1 MDYKLKV
8 LSIYELGQ
16 RKNQE
21 DCIYPPIGSVS
32 DDDRLFI
39 VCDGMGGHEK
49 GEVASNAVCEKLSE
63 YIRENYDREDV
74 FTEEIFNAAL
84 ACAYDA
90 LDALDDGAEKKM
102 GTTLTFLMFHNDGC
116 FLAHIGDSR
125 IYHIRPS
132 EDKEERIQYV
142 TRDHSLVN
150 DLISIG
156 EMTAEEAKTSRQ
168 KNIITRAMQPNQER
182 RCKADV
188 YHAEDVR
195 PGDYFYMCSDGMLE
209 QAEDVEIANV
219 ISMSNKSDEEKV
231 EMFRALTKDNK
242 DNHSAHLIKVIST
255 DGNEVALVE
264 DSVPEKGNTMVIVSF
279 VLALLLCVGY
289 IFRDDIKKLIQ
300 GNPENKEVVATEK
313 EQHDKPAPAVKPDPV
328 AVPVP
333 DVPATPVEASV
344 QSEEP
349 VSSEE
354 PVPNVVAEPDS
365 VPVIE
370 PVEATEVEVLPGEQI
385 PVSTSDSSVNDQNRK
400 FEEAIKAKNKND
412 MKKDVSDRTRKQK
425 EQKQHLVL

>member
-21 DCIYPPIGSVS
+21 DYIYPPIGVRS

-49 GEVASNAVCEKLSE
+49 GEVASKAVCEKLSE

-74 FTEEIFNAAL
+74 FTEEVFNAAL
-84 ACAYDA
+84 AYAYDA

-150 DLISIG
+150 DLVSIG
-156 EMTAEEAKTSRQ
+156 EMTAEEAKTSKQ

-182 RCKADV
+182 RSKADV
-188 YHAEDVR
+188 YHVEDVR

-219 ISMSNKSDEEKV
+219 ISMSNKSDEEKL

-242 DNHSAHLIKVIST
+242 DNHSAHLIKVLST
-255 DGNEVALVE
+255 GSDAVALSE
-264 DSVPEKGNTMVIVSF
+264 DRVPAKGYATVIVAF

-289 IFRDDIKKLIQ
+289 IFRDDIKKVIQ
-300 GNPENKEVVATEK
+300 SKSENKEVSAPAK
-313 EQHDKPAPAVKPDPV
+313 ERHDKPAPAVKPEPV
-328 AVPVP
+328 EEPVP
-333 DVPATPVEASV
+333 DMPADPGETPA
-344 QSEEP
+344 QSED
-349 VSSEE
+349 
-354 PVPNVVAEPDS
+354 PVPNVVSEPDP
-365 VPVIE
+365 VPAIE
-370 PVEATEVEVLPGEQI
+370 SDVTSEVEVVPGEQI
-385 PVSTSDSSVNDQNRK
+385 PESTSESTVNDQNVK
-400 FEEAIKAKNKND
+400 LGAEAYKAKKKENMMND
-412 MKKDVSDRTRKQK
+412 VVEQTQQQIKQK
-425 EQKQHLVL
+425 

>member
-21 DCIYPPIGSVS
+21 DCIYPPIGGVS

-63 YIRENYDREDV
+63 YIRENYACEDV
-74 FTEEIFNAAL
+74 FTEEVFNEAL
-84 ACAYDA
+84 AYAYDA

-150 DLISIG
+150 DLVRIG
-156 EMTAEEAKTSRQ
+156 EMTAEEAKMSRQ

-188 YHAEDVR
+188 YHIEDVR

-209 QAEDVEIANV
+209 QAEDMEIANV

-242 DNHSAHLIKVIST
+242 DNHSAHLIKVLST
-255 DGNEVALVE
+255 GGDEVALVE
-264 DSVPEKGNTMVIVSF
+264 ESVPEKGNTMVIVAF
-279 VLALLLCVGY
+279 VLVLLLCVGY
-289 IFRDDIKKLIQ
+289 IFRDDIRRFIQ
-300 GNPENKEVVATEK
+300 GNPGNKEVVVPEK
-313 EQHDKPAPAVKPDPV
+313 GQHDNPASAVKPE
-328 AVPVP
+328 
-333 DVPATPVEASV
+333 PVEAPV
-344 QSEEP
+344 QNEEP

-354 PVPNVVAEPDS
+354 SDQNVVTEPDS
-365 VPVIE
+365 VPAIE
-370 PVEATEVEVLPGEQI
+370 PEETTEGEVLPGEQI
-385 PVSTSDSSVNDQNRK
+385 PVSTSDSSVNDRNRK
-400 FEEAIKAKNKND
+400 IGAAFKARKTKD
-412 MKKDVSDRTRKQK
+412 MKKDVLQQTREQKKQK
-425 EQKQHLVL
+425 